1 MNDNF
6 GAEDGVTIA
15 SSKSLEQSGFGSRRR
30 RVMAIMI
37 GVSVILG
44 FGVLALYVHNKSK
57 HEERS
62 GVPPVIQPEDGP
74 SKVRP
79 KNPGGLK
86 VPNQDKDV
94 FSLMDPDSHRPRAEL
109 LGPKPEKP
117 VETPSTEIPKRHNN
131 QSLWKP
137 DIKTGLQRT
146 QKGDP
151 EAKTAGPGPKPKTG
165 YDLQVE
171 KKPGSGKLKPA
182 PNAGYRVQIASLR
195 SENSVRENWSAL
207 GKRHKDLLGK
217 LSLFIE
223 RKKLGGRRGVYYRMQ
238 AGTFETRD
246 EARRLCRELKGLK
259 LECIV
264 VKQ

>member
-1 MNDNF
+1 MNDNI

-15 SSKSLEQSGFGSRRR
+15 SSKSLEQSGFGNRRR

-44 FGVLALYVHNKSK
+44 FGVLALYAHNKSK
-57 HEERS
+57 HEEKS
-62 GVPPVIQPEDGP
+62 GVPPVIQPKEGP

-79 KNPGGLK
+79 KYPGGLE
-86 VPNQDKDV
+86 VPYRDQDV
-94 FSLMDPDSHRPRAEL
+94 FSLMDPNSPRPHAEL

-117 VETPSTEIPKRHNN
+117 VEAPSTEIPRRNN
-131 QSLWKP
+131 NKSLWKP
-137 DIKTGLQRT
+137 DTKTGLHRT

-151 EAKTAGPGPKPKTG
+151 EAKTSGPDPKPKTA

-195 SENSVRENWSAL
+195 SEKSVRENWFAL
-207 GKRHKDLLGK
+207 SKRHKDLLGK
-217 LSLFIE
+217 LSLFVE
-223 RKKLGGRRGVYYRMQ
+223 RKKLGGRRGIYYRMQ
-238 AGTFETRD
+238 VGTLGTRD

-259 LECIV
+259 LECII